1 MRTGGFFWSRVTA
14 TVATVGLALVGLS
27 GGALKPGQLRDIVE
41 DNRTWVMIALASF
54 LIVHSYKNWR
64 REKAHS
70 RRLAGDIES
79 IQSNVLHLISD
90 LSDLVGKQYHLWVVD
105 LYIKQ
110 SIRSW
115 SLGWPF
121 VIGKV
126 LEKKL
131 SVSLNDVSDM
141 PARITRE
148 DELFGE
154 FISEIDPKV
163 WWDGQLVETY
173 VDIPNAGENLSELA
187 NNKLKRRYGVVKIW
201 PITDELKNDY
211 RGILV
216 IHAKR
221 DAEAATAALGV
232 LAGGQGDRLCFR
244 AIQNI
249 HGQLRK

>member
-1 MRTGGFFWSRVTA
+1 MRTGGFVWSRVTA
-14 TVATVGLALVGLS
+14 TVATVGLALVGL
-27 GGALKPGQLRDIVE
+27 GGDALKSGQLRDIVE
-41 DNRTWVMIALASF
+41 DNRPWVMIVLASF

-90 LSDLVGKQYHLWVVD
+90 LSELVGKQYHLWVVD

-110 SIRSW
+110 SITSW
-115 SLGWPF
+115 SHRWPF
-121 VIGKV
+121 VIGKI

-141 PARITRE
+141 PARISRE

-163 WWDGQLVETY
+163 WWDCELVETY
-173 VDIPNAGENLSELA
+173 VDIQNAAANLSELA
-187 NNKLKRRYGVVKIW
+187 NNNLKKRYGVVKIW
-201 PITDELKNDY
+201 PITDDLKNDCK
-211 RGILV
+211 GVLV